1 MHLNIRAAT
10 ISDSALATHRIVV
23 PPSRNLKSTLQWVDE
38 LYRSPESDHYKFDF
52 AEMDWI
58 EPFPLLFLSA
68 NIRRFR
74 RSKQEARF
82 TATNYQSNSYAAHM
96 GFFEAFNLHFGNKP
110 GEAQGSD
117 TYLPITSKSIEELN
131 KEAGRRNLHVG
142 EVLQGDTEKLA
153 QLLSQE
159 QTSHLVETLAYT
171 LREIMRNAVEHSESA
186 EFEYCGQYWPKQD
199 KVEVAILDCG
209 IGVHKSLSANPNLK
223 ILSDDHGLRLALL
236 PGISGKTSGRKIQ
249 EYDHWANSGYGLYLT
264 SRLCAVGGSFFICS
278 GKRGLLRKGDG
289 QEKYLDCSFQGT
301 ALRMVLHTSSISDL
315 TGCLRR
321 LRKDGEE
328 VARRMSGA
336 HPRASGASGGFRAKS

>member
-1 MHLNIRAAT
+1 M
-10 ISDSALATHRIVV
+10 
-23 PPSRNLKSTLQWVDE
+23 DE
-38 LYRSPESDHYKFDF
+38 LYRSPESDHYTFDF
-52 AEMDWI
+52 GQMNWI

-82 TATNYQSNSYAAHM
+82 TATNYQTNSYAAHM
-96 GFFEAFNLHFGNKP
+96 GFFEAFDLHVGNKP

-117 TYLPITSKSIEELN
+117 AYLPIMSKSIEDLN

-142 EVLQGDTEKLA
+142 DVLEGDTAKLA

-159 QTSHLVETLAYT
+159 KKSHLVETLAYT

-186 EFEYCGQYWPKQD
+186 EFEYCGQYWPTQN

-209 IGVHKSLSANPNLK
+209 IGVHKSLSANPNLR
-223 ILSDDHGLRLALL
+223 ITSEDHGLRLALL

-264 SRLCAVGGSFFICS
+264 SRLCAMGGSFFICS
-278 GKRGLLRKGDG
+278 GKRGLLRQGDG
-289 QEKYLDCSFQGT
+289 QEKYYDCSFRGT
-301 ALRMVLHTSSISDL
+301 ALRMRLHTSSISDL
-315 TGCLRR
+315 KACLRR
-321 LRKDGEE
+321 LRKEGEE

-336 HPRASGASGGFRAKS
+336 HPKASGASGGFRARS